1 MNTNFI
7 PTRKSETPGTQ
18 ANTNNTVTPSCTND
32 TPFNINCVHTCLQE
46 IPVPNQYYPRTR
58 AVSNR
63 DFNCVKVNR
72 STILTVS
79 PHGSKL
85 RGAAQVSIPLKR
97 LIPDGDCRHHYAG
110 CHDCVGK
117 VRGAN
122 QKRGL
127 LRNES
132 LLECGSLCRS
142 SSQTLV
148 EFCL

>member
-1 MNTNFI
+1 MKTNFI

-18 ANTNNTVTPSCTND
+18 ANTINTITSPCTKD
-32 TPFNINCVHTCLQE
+32 TPFNIICVHTCLQW
-46 IPVPNQYYPRTR
+46 ISVPNQYYPRTR

-72 STILTVS
+72 STILTVY

-85 RGAAQVSIPLKR
+85 RGATQVSIPPKR
-97 LIPDGDCRHHYAG
+97 LIQDGDYRHHYAS
-110 CHDCVGK
+110 CHDCAGT